1 MFGINYVKYGLIGL
15 AALSLFYAGWSVNGS
30 RWEAKYAALTQAHQE
45 EALLAQKKA
54 RATEQALQ
62 ATIDRER
69 VTNEAKIRTINTQL
83 VAALDELRHR
93 PTRTSVVYSKSPCDC
108 PGARGSELFR
118 EDASFLVREAA
129 RADRLAESLKACYAA
144 YDAVRNTLNKE

>member
-15 AALSLFYAGWSVNGS
+15 TALSLFYAGWFVNGS
-30 RWEAKYAALTQAHQE
+30 RWEAKHESLIRSYQE

-69 VTNEAKIRTINTQL
+69 TTHETKIRTINTQL
-83 VAALDELRHR
+83 VAALNELRER
-93 PTRTSVVYSKSPCDC
+93 PTRTSVVYTKSPCDC
-108 PGARGSELFR
+108 PGARGSQLFR
-118 EDASFLVREAA
+118 EDAEFLTREAA
-129 RADRLAESLKACYAA
+129 RADRLATALQACYAS
-144 YDAVRNTLNKE
+144 YEAVRASQK